1 MTYNIRNAPETR
13 YKWLHLKGGAKFCPR
28 GGEAQTIPPKV
39 KIGNM
44 ETKTIKTFPTIRAR
58 DKYLKNLQIVYPM
71 INSLNPLEVF
81 IMSEFHWSTKI
92 NHKRAVNANCE
103 IIPNVKTKKF
113 EVWSKMSIEA
123 NEFLSISY
131 GNTQHARII
140 NKLDDIAKKMD
151 PGKYSKGIHKP
162 KRGGKYCKVGVVLRQ
177 KYRNETKNLIKQ
189 LEEL

>member
-1 MTYNIRNAPETR
+1 MIYNIRNAQETR
-13 YKWLHLKGGAKFCPR
+13 YKWLNLKGGAKFCPR
-28 GGEAQTIPPKV
+28 RGEAQNIPPNV

-44 ETKTIKTFPTIRAR
+44 ERKTIKNFSTIGAR
-58 DKYLKNLQIVYPM
+58 DKYLKNLRNVYPM

-81 IMSEFHWSTKI
+81 IMNETHWSTKI

-103 IIPNVKTKKF
+103 IIPNVKTREF
-113 EVWSKMSIEA
+113 EVWSKMLIES

-131 GNTQHARII
+131 GNTKHARII
-140 NKLDDIAKKMD
+140 NKLDDIAKNMH

-162 KRGGKYCKVGVVLRQ
+162 KKGGRYCKVGVVVRQ
-177 KYRNETKNLIKQ
+177 EYKNETKNLIKQ